1 MATTS
6 GTAQTEVA
14 ARLRLAIV
22 RTARRLRQEAY
33 EAEAGGDLS
42 PTLTAALATIDRHGP
57 LTPSDLADREGI
69 RRPTATRIVASLEAS
84 ELVTRTAD
92 PADRR
97 ASLISATVEGRALL
111 KRLRSRKNAYIAKRL
126 RGMDADEIET
136 LERAAGILERML
148 EGER

>member
-6 GTAQTEVA
+6 SAVNTEVA
-14 ARLRLAIV
+14 SRLRLAIV

-33 EAEAGGDLS
+33 DAEAGADLS
-42 PTLTAALATIDRHGP
+42 PTLTAALATVERYGP
-57 LTPSDLADREGI
+57 LTPSELAERESV
-69 RRPTATRIVASLEAS
+69 RRPTATRIVASLE
-84 ELVTRTAD
+84 ERGLVARTAD
-92 PADRR
+92 PGDRR
-97 ASLISATVEGRALL
+97 ASLITATPEGRALL

>member
-33 EAEAGGDLS
+33 EAEAGSDLS